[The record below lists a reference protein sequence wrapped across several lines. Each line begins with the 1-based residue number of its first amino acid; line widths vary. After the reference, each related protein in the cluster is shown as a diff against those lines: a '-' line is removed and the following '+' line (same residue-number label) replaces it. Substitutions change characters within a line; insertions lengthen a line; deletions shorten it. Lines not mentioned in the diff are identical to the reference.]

1 MVSDAGLID
10 FADLDVAV
18 EPDQFHLGM
27 PPVFMEP
34 HLYRPYVE
42 AIRDAAG
49 KVPVLSVLGR
59 LTSVADGEAAL
70 AAGVCDMVGAARALI
85 AEPYLVK
92 NAFEGREERSR
103 TCIACNWCMAA
114 MADAAQ
120 TCTINPVAWRERTW
134 GDLPPAPDWRKVIV
148 VGGGPA
154 GLEAARVAAIRGHD
168 VTLMESRDRLG
179 GALALWAELP
189 GRGFYHHAIDWWR
202 RELERLGV
210 RIELNHAATAGGIMA
225 RDPGAVIVATGARY
239 SAGGQ
244 SNHRDLDIDGHDRA
258 FVHRPEEVMLGAAMP
273 RGRIVI
279 LDAEGMHTG
288 VGLAEQLAAE
298 GNEVELLTPYF
309 SPVSPR
315 IAAQLE
321 VPPLMK
327 RLRSAGVNITA
338 NAYIRA
344 IGDRAVTVNDIYS
357 DTERVIADVDAVIL
371 STGRIAVNDLERD
384 LVGKVPQV
392 FAIGDA
398 LAPRMWA
405 TASYEAHKFAREI
418 GEPNGARSVS
428 DIYFAQE

>member
-1 MVSDAGLID
+1 
-10 FADLDVAV
+10 
-18 EPDQFHLGM
+18 
-27 PPVFMEP
+27 
-34 HLYRPYVE
+34 
-42 AIRDAAG
+42 
-49 KVPVLSVLGR
+49 
-59 LTSVADGEAAL
+59 
-70 AAGVCDMVGAARALI
+70 
-85 AEPYLVK
+85 
-92 NAFEGREERSR
+92 
-103 TCIACNWCMAA
+103 
-114 MADAAQ
+114 
-120 TCTINPVAWRERTW
+120 
-134 GDLPPAPDWRKVIV
+134 
-148 VGGGPA
+148 
-154 GLEAARVAAIRGHD
+154 
-168 VTLMESRDRLG
+168 
-179 GALALWAELP
+179 
-189 GRGFYHHAIDWWR
+189 
-202 RELERLGV
+202 
-210 RIELNHAATAGGIMA
+210 MA

-239 SAGGQ
+239 SVGGQ

-258 FVHRPEEVMLGAAMP
+258 FVHRPEEVMLGTATP

-315 IAAQLE
+315 VAAQLE

-357 DTERVIADVDAVIL
+357 DAERVIADVDAVIL

-418 GEPNGARSVS
+418 GEPNGARSIS